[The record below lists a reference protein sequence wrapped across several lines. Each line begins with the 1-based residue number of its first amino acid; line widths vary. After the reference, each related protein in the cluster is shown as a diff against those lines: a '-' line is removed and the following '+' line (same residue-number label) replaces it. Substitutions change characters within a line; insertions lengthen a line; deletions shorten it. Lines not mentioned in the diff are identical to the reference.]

1 MAFVRLNKRHIILC
15 YMYLREILQL
25 RMISNQTEDVL
36 HAVGRNVVTVEI
48 QVSQAGDVALQRGG
62 DALQVLVVEPGVTE
76 HQRRHV
82 ITGDLQR
89 CGHLVDLYTS

>member
-1 MAFVRLNKRHIILC
+1 
-15 YMYLREILQL
+15 MYLREILQL
-25 RMISNQTEDVL
+25 RVVSNQTEDVL

-89 CGHLVDLYTS
+89 CGHLIDLYTS